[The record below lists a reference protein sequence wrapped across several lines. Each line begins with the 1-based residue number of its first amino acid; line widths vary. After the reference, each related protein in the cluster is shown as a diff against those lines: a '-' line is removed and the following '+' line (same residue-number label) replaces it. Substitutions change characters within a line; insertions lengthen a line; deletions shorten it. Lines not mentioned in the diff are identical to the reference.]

1 MLCLLDTQDRFVST
15 VRASGYQAALTLIY
29 EDGFPSFPPAPQRS
43 RVVVTAVRKFRD
55 TTVPAMR
62 LGCTKQKH
70 TFALSV
76 LLAFY
81 HSASLHCRIPVQRVL
96 PPSTSGCWGCTV
108 DAGGRVLVQ
117 VREAVL
123 ARGPFALIM
132 LTLGHELVHA
142 CQILVGAH
150 FTIVCDTSDLCPG
163 TCS

>member
-1 MLCLLDTQDRFVST
+1 MLCTRCAGEVRFDPPCFWVPSSFDAHICRRVLQFPPPPST
-15 VRASGYQAALTLIY
+15 VKGSCYCRKEISGYHGTWNATWQHA
-29 EDGFPSFPPAPQRS
+29 
-43 RVVVTAVRKFRD
+43 
-55 TTVPAMR
+55 
-62 LGCTKQKH
+62 
-70 TFALSV
+70 FALSV

-81 HSASLHCRIPVQRVL
+81 YSASLHCRIPLQRVL

-108 DAGGRVLVQ
+108 DTGGRVLVQ

-150 FTIVCDTSDLCPG
+150 VTIVCDAMTI
-163 TCS
+163 